1 MFAFLPIHAAGL
13 YNFKGVKDFES
24 CCLSDYCIASY
35 TPTLGALL
43 SSQGESALPREDI
56 RLLLAAAPEPFTSV
70 VLPSALEE
78 TNLISNIVPK
88 EALIPSKEAGMVES
102 ARKWVSTADELIQL
116 LPNATVLHLAC
127 HGIQDA
133 SNPLDSG
140 FIMQDKKVQVGDLI
154 RLNLPSA
161 RLAFLSACETA
172 QGDMERPDESL
183 HLAATMLY
191 VGFKSVIGTMW
202 SMGDIDG
209 PVVAETVYKELFAG
223 EGDVMN
229 FDVVPY
235 ALDAAVQKLRAQGL
249 EPSRWAPYIHIGM

>member
-1 MFAFLPIHAAGL
+1 MFAFLPIHAAGIYDL
-13 YNFKGVKDFES
+13 NSAKNLES
-24 CCLSDYCIASY
+24 CCLSDYCVVSY

-43 SSQGESALPREDI
+43 SCKRKSAVLREDV
-56 RLLLAAAPEPFTSV
+56 RLLLAAAPEPVTSV
-70 VLPSALEE
+70 VLPAAVEE
-78 TNLISNIVPK
+78 MILISNIAPTK
-88 EALIPSKEAGMVES
+88 TLIQSKMAGTS
-102 ARKWVSTADELIQL
+102 GPAPIWVSTAEEVIEL
-116 LPNATVLHLAC
+116 LPHATILHLAC

-140 FIMQDKKVQVGDLI
+140 FIMHDKMMQVGNLI
-154 RLNLPSA
+154 RLNLPQA
-161 RLAFLSACETA
+161 HLAFLSACETA
-172 QGDMERPDESL
+172 QGDMKRPDEAL

-209 PVVAETVYKELFAG
+209 PVVAETVYKELLG
-223 EGDVMN
+223 GDGDILD

-235 ALDAAVQKLRAQGL
+235 ALDAAVQRLRAQGL